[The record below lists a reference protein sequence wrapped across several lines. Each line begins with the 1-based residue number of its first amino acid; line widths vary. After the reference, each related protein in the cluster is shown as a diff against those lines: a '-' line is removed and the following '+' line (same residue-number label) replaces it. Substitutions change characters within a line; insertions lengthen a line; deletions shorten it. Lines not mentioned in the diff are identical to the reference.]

1 MRLYGSSHG
10 KVDFF
15 SIVTAP
21 GLCALTTRADGRARY
36 EAETY
41 ETTPGLLKS
50 MGRELGLTYNPPGG
64 PGRGNYPGATARHD
78 RQPGQEEKRQE
89 GQERPRREPGQ
100 AEAAT
105 LTRKKGRVRQVSE
118 RAGGSKRRVAELS
131 GIGNPCRA
139 TTGSVQSLA

>member
-1 MRLYGSSHG
+1 MRLYGPSHG

-50 MGRELGLTYNPPGG
+50 MGRE
-64 PGRGNYPGATARHD
+64 
-78 RQPGQEEKRQE
+78 
-89 GQERPRREPGQ
+89 PGQ
-100 AEAAT
+100 AEVAT

-118 RAGGSKRRVAELS
+118 RAGSNKRRVTELS
-131 GIGNPCRA
+131 GI
-139 TTGSVQSLA
+139 